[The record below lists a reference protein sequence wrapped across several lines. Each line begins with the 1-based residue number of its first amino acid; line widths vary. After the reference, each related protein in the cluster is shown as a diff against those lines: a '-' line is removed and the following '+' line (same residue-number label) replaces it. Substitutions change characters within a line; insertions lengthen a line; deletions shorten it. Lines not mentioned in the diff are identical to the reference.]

1 METKITLNELLSIA
15 RSNAEGFTIDQYGNV
30 ITKGMACAV
39 TNGMEDFNTA
49 TVGEVYTMVTNSDEL
64 VFGGWYDTKEDVYYI
79 DAVKILPAN
88 NAAMNFARL
97 HKQRSV
103 FILDSNTLIEL

>member
-1 METKITLNELLSIA
+1 METITLNELLSIA
-15 RSNAEGFTIDQYGNV
+15 RLNAEGFTIDKYGNA
-30 ITKGMACAV
+30 INKGMACAV
-39 TNGMEDFNTA
+39 TNGKEDFNTA
-49 TVGEVYTMVTNSDEL
+49 SVGEVYTMVMNSDEL
-64 VFGGWYDTKEDVYYI
+64 VFGGWYDTKENVYYL
-79 DAVKILPAN
+79 DAVKILPVN